1 MYEDLRVIQQKI
13 GFNILLPIC
22 ILLGLFFNIAREAS
36 LVFPIDASVNLSLSK
51 LYMNEYAIVYDWAA
65 LVWSSVHQAG
75 SLLVNAGLSPIFLA
89 TIFSLI
95 GSIALLIGISLILRR
110 IGVSV
115 LFIIPLTILLCLF
128 PTLPSLSG
136 DYLFQGIGT
145 PHLSHFSLSFIL
157 LSLGLAAS
165 GKPFSSGF
173 FSFLTISIHPFFGA
187 FFTFF
192 ILTFIFLE
200 CLQKKY
206 SLSSSYIQSYIK
218 GSLVGLTLTL
228 ISALYFYLEY
238 PSGENLEIDI
248 HAYNTYMELWDY
260 HRNVSFSYI
269 PVILNLSFAAI
280 FLLLKKILS
289 LCDQIDESLI
299 SFICLLLFLSSG
311 LYLLSEFIHKGFVS
325 DILETISPGRFMI
338 LNGIFVFIGI
348 LYFLVKLSNYNSLSR
363 NSLISLRAGL
373 FLCFTLILI
382 NQDFYPLFF
391 KELSRNLL
399 VIFSLVILPLFAHL
413 FFILVRFY
421 RKKLLTISQNFF
433 KATFL
438 FFTLSLSLLVIF
450 LSDREIFLDKKK
462 CNSFFPTSP
471 ILIATRNELQ
481 ALLRECSMPIII
493 DPENLDMIP
502 YLPQKADELSKIISI
517 GYGID
522 YFDPPLEIRKRG
534 SLNDNKVYIYKEIW
548 ESRTFME
555 WQAVKQQLNIY
566 EIAAPLDWEIDL
578 PRVAVL
584 KESAIYSL
592 DKIDKL

>member
-13 GFNILLPIC
+13 GFNILLPIFV
-22 ILLGLFFNIAREAS
+22 LLGLLFSIVRGAS

-65 LVWSSVHQAG
+65 LVWSSVHQVG

-89 TIFSLI
+89 NIFSLI
-95 GSIALLIGISLILRR
+95 GSIALLVGVSLILRR

-115 LFIIPLTILLCLF
+115 IFIIPLTLLLCLF

-157 LSLGLAAS
+157 LSLGLALS

-187 FFTFF
+187 FFAFF

-218 GSLVGLTLTL
+218 GSLVGLILTL
-228 ISALYFYLEY
+228 ISALYFYLGY

-248 HAYNTYMELWDY
+248 HAYNTYMELWDH
-260 HRNVSFSYI
+260 HRNISFSYI
-269 PVILNLSFAAI
+269 PVILNLSFTVI
-280 FLLLKKILS
+280 FFSLKKILS
-289 LCDQIDESLI
+289 LYDQIDESLI

-311 LYLLSEFIHKGFVS
+311 LYLLSEFINKGF
-325 DILETISPGRFMI
+325 INNMLETISPGRFMI

-348 LYFLVKLSNYNSLSR
+348 LYYLVKLTHFTSLSK
-363 NSLISLRAGL
+363 NSSISLGVGL
-373 FLCFTLILI
+373 FLCFTLIII

-391 KELSRNLL
+391 KELSRNLI

-433 KATFL
+433 KSTFL
-438 FFTLSLSLLVIF
+438 IFTLPLLVIF
-450 LSDREIFLDKKK
+450 LSDHEIFLDQKK
-462 CNSFFPTSP
+462 CASFSPASP

-481 ALLRECSMPIII
+481 ELLRECSMPIII
-493 DPENLDMIP
+493 DPESLDMIP
-502 YLPQKADELSKIISI
+502 YLPHKADELSKIISI

-522 YFDPPLEIRKRG
+522 YFDPPQEIRKRG
-534 SLNDNKVYIYKEIW
+534 GLTDNKVFIYKEIW
-548 ESRTFME
+548 ESRTFLE
-555 WQAVKQQLNIY
+555 WQAVKQELNIH
-566 EIAAPLDWEIDL
+566 EIAAPLDWDIDL
-578 PRVAVL
+578 PRVAL
-584 KESAIYSL
+584 LNESAIYSL
-592 DKIDKL
+592 DKI